1 MRVVATAGH
10 VDHGKS
16 TLVLA
21 LTGTDPDRFPEEK
34 ARGLTIDLGF
44 AFTALPSGEEVGFVD
59 VPGHVRFVKNM
70 LAGVGA
76 VDVAM
81 LVVAANEGWMP
92 QTEEHAQILEL
103 LDIRH
108 GLVVVTKAALVDD
121 GELDLVVLQ
130 LSERLAS
137 TRFSSWPVIATDAPT
152 ERGIENLR
160 KTLDQVLA
168 AAPPPCDVGRPRLWV
183 DRVFTATGAGTV
195 VTGTLTGGHLSVG
208 DDVVVEPGHRRARVR
223 EIESR
228 HERRPIAA
236 PGSRVALNLAG
247 IERDDLARGDAV
259 VHPDQWQ
266 SSSVVDVELRTLPG
280 HRPPTRGAI
289 EVHTGTGEA
298 VGRLRVLNDDAR
310 FARIWL
316 PRALPLAPGDR
327 LVIRSSAQQ
336 ATIAGAQVLDVE
348 PARRTGDAVDRLAAP
363 LGARVMTTRP
373 WCRPGELGPLAGA
386 GDVDVFA
393 AELVRDGHAVRCGE
407 WLVAPQA
414 LHDIRTRAAAYVRK
428 RGAPGVD
435 LATLAA
441 ACDIDVPRLRTA
453 LADRIE
459 LVVERDLVRDASE
472 TSLDRDPAAR
482 ALVDALAAKPF
493 MPATPMDLGADPA
506 VVRALLR
513 AGTLVDID
521 GVVFTAEAVEQ
532 ARTLI
537 AGAVLERGT
546 LSIADVRDLLGSTR
560 KYVLPLVM
568 RMDAEGIT
576 RRRGDDRI
584 PGPRATRS

>member
-1 MRVVATAGH
+1 
-10 VDHGKS
+10 
-16 TLVLA
+16 
-21 LTGTDPDRFPEEK
+21 
-34 ARGLTIDLGF
+34 
-44 AFTALPSGEEVGFVD
+44 
-59 VPGHVRFVKNM
+59 
-70 LAGVGA
+70 
-76 VDVAM
+76 
-81 LVVAANEGWMP
+81 
-92 QTEEHAQILEL
+92 
-103 LDIRH
+103 
-108 GLVVVTKAALVDD
+108 
-121 GELDLVVLQ
+121 
-130 LSERLAS
+130 
-137 TRFSSWPVIATDAPT
+137 
-152 ERGIENLR
+152 
-160 KTLDQVLA
+160 
-168 AAPPPCDVGRPRLWV
+168 
-183 DRVFTATGAGTV
+183 
-195 VTGTLTGGHLSVG
+195 
-208 DDVVVEPGHRRARVR
+208 
-223 EIESR
+223 
-228 HERRPIAA
+228 
-236 PGSRVALNLAG
+236 
-247 IERDDLARGDAV
+247 
-259 VHPDQWQ
+259 
-266 SSSVVDVELRTLPG
+266 
-280 HRPPTRGAI
+280 
-289 EVHTGTGEA
+289 
-298 VGRLRVLNDDAR
+298 
-310 FARIWL
+310 
-316 PRALPLAPGDR
+316 
-327 LVIRSSAQQ
+327 
-336 ATIAGAQVLDVE
+336 
-348 PARRTGDAVDRLAAP
+348 
-363 LGARVMTTRP
+363 
-373 WCRPGELGPLAGA
+373 
-386 GDVDVFA
+386 
-393 AELVRDGHAVRCGE
+393 VRCGE